1 LASKTPSA
9 TRRRLNKL
17 VVGKSTSFKTDYA
30 YEIGQIRARVFST
43 AKSMGITV
51 QTEKKG
57 KRGGNGFILQVT
69 RVA

>member
-1 LASKTPSA
+1 MANKPSE

-43 AKSMGITV
+43 AKSMGIMV
-51 QTEKKG
+51 QTRKKG

>member
-1 LASKTPSA
+1 
-9 TRRRLNKL
+9 L

-30 YEIGQIRARVFST
+30 YEIAQIRARVFST

-57 KRGGNGFILQVT
+57 KRGGTGFILQVT

>member
-1 LASKTPSA
+1 MVTKKASD

-30 YEIGQIRARVFST
+30 YEIAAIRARVFST